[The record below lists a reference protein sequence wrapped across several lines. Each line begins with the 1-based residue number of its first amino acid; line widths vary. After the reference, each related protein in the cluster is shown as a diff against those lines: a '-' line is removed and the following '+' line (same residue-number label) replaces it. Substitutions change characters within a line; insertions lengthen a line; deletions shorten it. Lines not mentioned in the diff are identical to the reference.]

1 MTPIELAEIKRI
13 AEFLREACG
22 DDELAYVSMLE
33 GETNAFEALEL
44 THRSIQADEELLEGI
59 AKRQQELAARKSR
72 IESRRDAKRK
82 AMGQIL
88 RAAGLKR
95 AELVEAT
102 VSVRDGKAKLVVND
116 PEAVPEE
123 YTRVKREVD
132 KASVNAAFADAESI
146 PNWLSRSDPQDVISI
161 RSK

>member
-13 AEFLREACG
+13 AEWLSETCG

-33 GETNAFEALEL
+33 GETNTFEALEL
-44 THRSIQADEELLEGI
+44 THRSIQDDEELLEGI

-72 IESRRDAKRK
+72 IEARRDAKRK

-88 RAAGLKR
+88 RAAGLKK

-102 VSVRDGKAKLVVND
+102 VSVRDGKAKLVIVD
-116 PEAVPEE
+116 GEAVPSA
-123 YTRVKREVD
+123 YTRTKTEPD
-132 KASVNAAFADAESI
+132 KTAINKAFEDATEL
-146 PNWLSRSDPQDVISI
+146 PNWLVKSDPVDTITI